1 MTNKVNGADTFNTL
15 LSQVQLELLDTL
27 LEPEDS
33 TYPWNP
39 ANHESEAYFSQLE
52 QQLATQDFLDEELFT
67 QSQAFYSHL
76 DSLWSEVATSTHN
89 KCDPNESV
97 VDKLQVALNSAF
109 ANAVPQTWL
118 NAIAHKATDIFAS
131 QQTISDQLV
140 QCVQSVL
147 PAWDVEDLFVL
158 TRPFAHAM
166 RSSESPDVTAMISKL
181 ENRDWLTL
189 SEVEQA
195 KISVAIAYYA
205 FRQLNSPDSED

>member
-1 MTNKVNGADTFNTL
+1 MTNKVNGSETFNTL
-15 LSQVQLELLDTL
+15 LSQVELELLDTL
-27 LEPEDS
+27 LEPEDG

-67 QSQAFYSHL
+67 QSQAFYNHL
-76 DSLWSEVATSTHN
+76 DSLWSEVVTSTHH

-109 ANAVPQTWL
+109 ANAVPQNWL
-118 NAIAHKATDIFAS
+118 NAIALKATEIFAS
-131 QQTISDQLV
+131 EQTISDQLV

-147 PAWDVEDLFVL
+147 PAWDIEDLFVL

-166 RSSESPDVTAMISKL
+166 RSRESTDVTAMISKI